1 MTYSLAEKEEI
12 LFENKVNNLLAELDY
27 SPDAMAADA
36 KDPFF
41 INLAK
46 KFKKDN
52 EERPYLHWADRSI
65 QKLDPEWRYDS
76 DTTGGS
82 TTGGSTTG
90 GSTTGST
97 NTTAVTPVIAEPVVE
112 PPIHPAPVVKAVT
125 TAPRHITDPHP
136 EKIVSHHRPGE
147 PNPPDPTPKA
157 KPPQTAAGRAK
168 AKAVAAVI
176 AAQKRALGLVGLQS
190 QPGPGHLTNKEAAN
204 AKKLFLSTSQREA
217 ASKHIR
223 KLEFEKTEKLK
234 KLQAKKHTIM
244 LKLQTTA
251 EVAKPYWVKQLRI
264 VDDKI
269 SKITSVVTAATSAR
283 EVKLRKI
290 ATQRLE
296 VATLKKL
303 EQKATTSGTSD
314 DLAKLVK
321 QRQTIETA
329 ISKAEQVAFDLGAS
343 HEVIARSRLDPITQ
357 KLTYTKLPDPI
368 PGQLIRIPNQSLLV
382 TQQTLIDTV
391 AAAKAKVEK
400 LSGPNPD
407 ADLFT
412 AAKEKLKQATN
423 NLKATNN
430 LLAEITANNKNVSLI
445 AKINTDIIAKET
457 RITQL
462 TDIIN
467 DPTKIQVQA
476 KYQKLKTVADT
487 ELQALRVEAAA
498 WQEVMKTGTHT
509 LKKGETI
516 SVLGKLYGIDYQE
529 IMKLNNITT
538 EGARR
543 LKIGKEI
550 IIPGIALRPAAN
562 LTPAQIQKFLT
573 IAERAKIPKNANG
586 SLLPV
591 SVNKNGK
598 FVITEPDGT
607 IKLISKLPTRTV
619 ALASNTE
626 IGTISKKRAFK
637 MNHPEGTI
645 LKIINDKPYLIS
657 PDRKR
662 RYPISKSN
670 ANVILKEMGHPPG
683 FVLRVAKKTILSPA
697 LTLLKLA
704 ALPLTMPLRASLRAV
719 FPKTPLGEVVSYV
732 VLESM
737 IKYGNARMLRNLFAE
752 QARMAAENPDNP
764 LAKLAPAQY
773 YGGIGKMTGLF
784 PDDMTQ
790 RQWLGLVAD
799 QPEPD
804 KGWPD
809 TVDGWKAVVGSLLAE
824 PFVHDQDLIRTM
836 KARTP
841 KNEVDIEK
849 SFVNMEN
856 GEVDDWRTKLTI
868 RGKSGPEI
876 NAQFLRNNIVTIMT
890 KGGILYRINPW
901 GLGEPGED
909 GKDDNANNEGA
920 LGGGIPG
927 KKNMT
932 PVQMMTLVLQ
942 PGNVLQV
949 IPTHNIGGKGN
960 PEAQATWDKLEARI
974 IDLTKRLSKAKYD
987 SHRTNL
993 NKQIEDLRNDQ
1004 KPYARDAGRTKIP
1017 QDDQTKNMKTIYLN
1031 GDYTGEFTG
1040 IEHYVSDKEERG
1052 GRIIIKDSAGNTKEM
1067 YIPTKNELNLYLT
1080 QQIESTIPS
1089 DWYLGYR
1096 DPRRM
1101 YGYSEE
1107 DWAKLSKEKKK
1118 EAEEEGIKSTNGW
1131 FGLGDIPRPESQVEW
1146 LKKHGLEGPTAQR
1159 FDAFKFAGPDMTDKE
1174 LIDWWRDY
1182 SEEHKISPPDSY
1194 AADDW
1199 ALEFKGWRLTDM
1211 ASDKIGTE
1219 LRGLKTLDFI
1229 TQYFGMPPAGW
1240 TEGAATDAHSLLT
1253 YINREDLKGIVP
1265 EDILKSMYNERG
1277 QIILP
1282 KPTRADIDKSREIL
1296 KLEPL
1301 SREPIT
1307 TPVAPEAPYVKVPP
1321 KTHAE
1326 ARDVLVQAQD
1336 KIRISNQDNPDIM
1349 SKAPGYNRPANF
1361 GWPTTIGGYNQVMQE
1376 LSDRND
1382 IHVNL
1387 LKALAKIESETQILV
1402 GKPGTVK
1409 QGTYIGDPTMG
1420 TEGARGLF
1428 HVRKGNPGSPAG
1440 VDDYNDKHKNDKE
1453 FTPVT
1458 WQDISTDTLLAA
1470 HIGAEHFAGLYRK
1483 ARATYGDLRA
1493 AEEAYAAYNA
1503 GWGWR
1508 TRTKPDGKTLR
1519 YGTATQAKILARG
1532 IKFAGWI
1539 AESKNYS
1546 NKSAILEGIAL
1557 AA

>member
-12 LFENKVNNLLAELDY
+12 LFENKVNNLLAERDY

-90 GSTTGST
+90 DSTTGDST
-97 NTTAVTPVIAEPVVE
+97 NTNVNAVPTVITGPE
-112 PPIHPAPVVKAVT
+112 PPAPNSLVPVTKTAVT
-125 TAPRHITDPHP
+125 TALRHITDPHP
-136 EKIVSHHRPGE
+136 PKPDPPAGE
-147 PNPPDPTPKA
+147 PNLPEPKP
-157 KPPQTAAGRAK
+157 KPIPPQTAAERAK
-168 AKAVAAVI
+168 AKAIAAVI
-176 AAQKRALGLVGLQS
+176 AAQKRALELVGLQS
-190 QPGPGHLTNKEAAN
+190 QPQAGHLTNKEAAK
-204 AKKLFLSTSQREA
+204 AKQLFLSTSQRDA
-217 ASKHIR
+217 KSKHIR

-244 LKLQTTA
+244 LKLRTVLP
-251 EVAKPYWVKQLRI
+251 VAKPYWVKQLKI

-283 EVKLRKI
+283 EVELRKI

-303 EQKATTSGTSD
+303 EQKAIGPE

-321 QRQTIETA
+321 ERQTIERA
-329 ISKAEQVAFDLGAS
+329 IDKAARKAFDLGAS

-400 LSGPNPD
+400 LSGPD
-407 ADLFT
+407 AEGDPR
-412 AAKEKLKQATN
+412 AAKTKLKQATN
-423 NLKATNN
+423 NLRATNN
-430 LLAEITANNKNVSLI
+430 LLAEITANNKNVSSI

-467 DPTKIQVQA
+467 NRRAAPQLKTNAQTA
-476 KYQKLKTVADT
+476 KTVADT

-516 SVLGKLYGIDYQE
+516 FDLGKRYGIDYQE
-529 IMKLNNITT
+529 IMNLNNITL

-626 IGTISKKRAFK
+626 IGIISKKRAFK

-657 PDRKR
+657 PDGTR
-662 RYPISKSN
+662 RYRISKSN

-683 FVLRVAKKTILSPA
+683 FVHRVAKKTILSPA
-697 LTLLKLA
+697 LTVLKLA
-704 ALPLTMPLRASLRAV
+704 ASPLRAGWRAA

-737 IKYGNARMLRNLFAE
+737 IKHGNARMLRNLFAE

-799 QPEPD
+799 QPKPD
-804 KGWPD
+804 EGWPD

-824 PFVHDQDLIRTM
+824 LFVHDQDLIRTM
-836 KARTP
+836 QDRTE

-868 RGKSGPEI
+868 KGESGPEI

-890 KGGILYRINPW
+890 QGGVLYRINPW

-949 IPTHNIGGKGN
+949 IPTHNIGGEGN

-1052 GRIIIKDSAGNTKEM
+1052 GRIIIKDQAGNTKEM
-1067 YIPTKNELNLYLT
+1067 YIPTKDELNLYLT

-1096 DPRRM
+1096 DPRKM

-1118 EAEEEGIKSTNGW
+1118 EEVEYGVPTISW
-1131 FGLGDIPRPESQVEW
+1131 FGLKNTPRPESQVEW
-1146 LKKHGLEGPTAQR
+1146 LKKHGLEGASAQR

-1174 LIDWWRDY
+1174 LIDWWRGY

-1199 ALEFKGWRLTDM
+1199 ALEFRGWRLADKV
-1211 ASDKIGTE
+1211 SNKIGTE

-1229 TQYFGMPPAGW
+1229 TKYFGMPPAGW
-1240 TEGAATDAHSLLT
+1240 TEGAATDAHSALT

-1277 QIILP
+1277 EIILP
-1282 KPTRADIDKSREIL
+1282 EPTRADIDKSREIL
-1296 KLEPL
+1296 NLEPL
-1301 SREPIT
+1301 PREPVT

-1349 SKAPGYNRPANF
+1349 SKAPEYTQPANF
-1361 GWPTTIGGYNQVMQE
+1361 GWPTTTKGYNQVMQE
-1376 LSDRND
+1376 LSIKNN
-1382 IHVNL
+1382 IPVNL
-1387 LKALAKIESETQILV
+1387 LKALAKIESETKIV
-1402 GKPGTVK
+1402 NGKLIP
-1409 QGTYIGDPTMG
+1409 GTYIGDPTMG

-1428 HVRKGNPGSPAG
+1428 HVRKGNPESPAG
-1440 VDDYNDKHKNDKE
+1440 VDDYNEKHKNDE
-1453 FTPVT
+1453 GFTPVT

-1483 ARATYGDLRA
+1483 ALKEFGTERA

-1508 TRTKPDGKTLR
+1508 TRTKPDGTPR
-1519 YGTATQAKILARG
+1519 YDKATQARIIARG
-1532 IKFAGWI
+1532 RKFAGWI